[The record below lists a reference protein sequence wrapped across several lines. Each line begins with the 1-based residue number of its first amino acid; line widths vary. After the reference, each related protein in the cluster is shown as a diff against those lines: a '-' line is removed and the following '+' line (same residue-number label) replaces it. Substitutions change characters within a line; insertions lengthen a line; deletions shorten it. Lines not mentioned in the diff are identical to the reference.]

1 MMNMCVYQ
9 SDFKIIEERQNKRKS
24 LDKGQYRF
32 LNKNKVE
39 KCYNKN
45 AKQTTFVK
53 KLQRERMI
61 AEYYCIYPL
70 TWLYSKNRLHF
81 PFFQMKQDKPT
92 SF

>member
-39 KCYNKN
+39 NAAIKTRNKQHSL
-45 AKQTTFVK
+45 K
-53 KLQRERMI
+53 
-61 AEYYCIYPL
+61 
-70 TWLYSKNRLHF
+70 
-81 PFFQMKQDKPT
+81 
-92 SF
+92 SFNEKG